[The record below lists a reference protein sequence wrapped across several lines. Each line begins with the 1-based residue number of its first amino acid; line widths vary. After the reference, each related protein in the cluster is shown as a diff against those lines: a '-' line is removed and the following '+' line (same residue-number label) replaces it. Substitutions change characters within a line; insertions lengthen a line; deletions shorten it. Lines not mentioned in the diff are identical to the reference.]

1 MTHNKV
7 YSTISEKHNCFI
19 WLLPR
24 TGSNHMITILKN
36 YDFKHYVHQGG
47 NKELYDEKLE
57 ANHYS
62 KFFDGHENYNFISSI
77 RNPYSIEVS
86 LFRMNKLVGDY
97 KERFK
102 RFIDGRYF
110 TQSGEK
116 KPIINFTRVPDFFI
130 RMENLYEDYGKIPFI
145 SNSEYYQSGEL
156 KKQVEIKINNNI
168 FDDRDWR
175 DFYDDE
181 SAEIVYSNNVEI
193 FNLNHYDKDSYKIEK

>member
-1 MTHNKV
+1 MTSNKV

-24 TGSNHMITILKN
+24 TGSNHMVTILKN
-36 YDFKHYVHQGG
+36 YDFKHYVHQDD
-47 NKELYDEKLE
+47 NKEIYDENLVT
-57 ANHYS
+57 NHYS
-62 KFFDGHENYNFISSI
+62 KLFDGHENYQFISSI
-77 RNPYSIEVS
+77 RNPYSLEVS

-110 TQSGEK
+110 TQFGGK

-130 RMENLYEDYGKIPFI
+130 RMENLYEDYSKIPFI
-145 SNSEYYQSGEL
+145 VNSDYYQSGEL

-181 SAEIVYSNNVEI
+181 SAEIVYSNNMEI
-193 FNLNHYDKDSYKIEK
+193 FNLNHYDKDSYKI

>member
-1 MTHNKV
+1 MINNKV

-24 TGSNHMITILKN
+24 TGSNHMVSILKH
-36 YDFKHYVHQGG
+36 YDFKHYVHYD
-47 NKELYDEKLE
+47 NKKELYDDKLE

-62 KFFDGHENYNFISSI
+62 KLFSGHENYYFISSI

-86 LFRMNKLVGDY
+86 SFRMNKLVGDY
-97 KERFK
+97 KEKFK

-110 TQSGEK
+110 TRFGEK

-145 SNSEYYQSGEL
+145 INSEYYQSGEL

-168 FDDRDWR
+168 FDNIDWR
-175 DFYDDE
+175 EFYDDE
-181 SAEIVYSNNVEI
+181 CAEIVYSNNKEI

>member
-1 MTHNKV
+1 VTSNKV

-24 TGSNHMITILKN
+24 TGSNHMVTILKN
-36 YDFKHYVHQGG
+36 YDFKHYVHQDD
-47 NKELYDEKLE
+47 NKEIYDENLV

-62 KFFDGHENYNFISSI
+62 KLFDGHENYQFISSI
-77 RNPYSIEVS
+77 RNPYSLEVS

-110 TQSGEK
+110 TQFGGK

-130 RMENLYEDYGKIPFI
+130 RMENLYEDYSKIPFI
-145 SNSEYYQSGEL
+145 VNSDYYQSGEL

-181 SAEIVYSNNVEI
+181 SAEIVYSNNMEI
-193 FNLNHYDKDSYKIEK
+193 FNLNHYDKDSYKI

>member
-36 YDFKHYVHQGG
+36 YDFKHYVHQDG

-62 KFFDGHENYNFISSI
+62 KLFDGHEDYTFISSI
-77 RNPYSIEVS
+77 RNPYSFEVS

-102 RFIDGRYF
+102 RFVDGRYF
-110 TQSGEK
+110 TRFGEK
-116 KPIINFTRVPDFFI
+116 KPIINFTRVPDFFV

-145 SNSEYYQSGEL
+145 VNSEYYQSGEL

-175 DFYDDE
+175 EFYDDE
-181 SAEIVYSNNVEI
+181 SAEIVYSNNIEI
-193 FNLNHYDKDSYKIEK
+193 FNLNQYDKDSYKILK

>member
-1 MTHNKV
+1 VTSNKV

-24 TGSNHMITILKN
+24 TGSNHMVTILKN
-36 YDFKHYVHQGG
+36 YDFKHYVHQDD
-47 NKELYDEKLE
+47 NKEIYDENLVT
-57 ANHYS
+57 NHYS
-62 KFFDGHENYNFISSI
+62 KLFDGHENYQFISSI
-77 RNPYSIEVS
+77 RNPYSLEVS

-110 TQSGEK
+110 TQFGGK

-130 RMENLYEDYGKIPFI
+130 RMENLYEDYSKIPFI
-145 SNSEYYQSGEL
+145 VNSDYYQSGEL

-181 SAEIVYSNNVEI
+181 SAEIVYSNNMEI
-193 FNLNHYDKDSYKIEK
+193 FNLNHYDKDSYKI

>member
-1 MTHNKV
+1 MTSNKV

-24 TGSNHMITILKN
+24 TGSNHMVTILKN
-36 YDFKHYVHQGG
+36 YDFKHYVHQDG
-47 NKELYDEKLE
+47 NKEIYDENLV
-57 ANHYS
+57 ATHYS
-62 KFFDGHENYNFISSI
+62 KLFDGHENYQFISSI
-77 RNPYSIEVS
+77 RNPYSLEVS

-110 TQSGEK
+110 TQFGGK

-130 RMENLYEDYGKIPFI
+130 RMENLYEDYSKIPFI
-145 SNSEYYQSGEL
+145 VNSDYYQSGEL

-181 SAEIVYSNNVEI
+181 SAEIVYSNNMEI
-193 FNLNHYDKDSYKIEK
+193 FNLNHYDKDSYKI